1 MNHSQNY
8 YQNCL
13 AGRAKAGGS
22 QVQSQPGL
30 KTKTLP
36 HKKKKRKRKRL
47 FWSFTYLFVVIQAD
61 LKLLGSSNPP
71 VSASRVVATAVT

>member
-36 HKKKKRKRKRL
+36 HKKKKEKEKDCFGVLLIYLLLFRL
-47 FWSFTYLFVVIQAD
+47 ILNFWAQAILLFQ
-61 LKLLGSSNPP
+61 PP
-71 VSASRVVATAVT
+71 E